1 MKHSTG
7 FNKKNKN
14 KQKKLSN
21 KKHNYKKKL
30 ENTHQRLDS
39 VLQFTIPI
47 GVETL
52 LG

>member
-14 KQKKLSN
+14 KQKKLSFTN

-30 ENTHQRLDS
+30 ENTHQRLD
-39 VLQFTIPI
+39 
-47 GVETL
+47 
-52 LG
+52 